1 MAEEYRIAWMI
12 YAAGTLVLLL
22 SGWWFMRKWKWSW
35 LRRTLLLTFAA
46 ALLVPARSAVQDS
59 VALPVLPLFVYQT
72 LFEEDGATPEV
83 TANLVFATGG
93 ALSLMAIWGLVSL
106 YLGYRRQRRHR
117 FEEDPYFN
125 EQ

>member
-22 SGWWFMRKWKWSW
+22 AGWWFMRNWGWAW
-35 LRRTLLLTFAA
+35 LRRTLLVTFAA
-46 ALLVPARSAVQDS
+46 ALLIPARTTVPDS

-72 LFEEDGATPEV
+72 LFEEDGAAPEV
-83 TANLVFATGG
+83 TANLIFATGG
-93 ALSLMAIWGLVSL
+93 ALALLAIWGLVAL
-106 YLGYRRQRRHR
+106 YIAHRREKRRR